1 MGDEIVNINGKRLRG
16 VGLETARQILSS
28 CSRTAEAVVARTEV
42 TEEPEEEDRIVLWSE
57 GGGRGVYS
65 TVITVGDPRSVVT
78 GVDTPH
84 ITRHCIQLSTPDK
97 VVGATPPK
105 PARKC
110 SSVTS
115 SSSSTEQEMSSY
127 CTLPRKP
134 RTSSTANQTFCT
146 INYEKG
152 PGKKSLG
159 FSIVGGRDSAKGNI
173 GIFVKTI
180 LTEGQAAD
188 DGKLLEGE
196 GSVRHISH
204 HSLSLLQVTRSS
216 QSTVRPCTASVI
228 TRPSPCSRGSGPGPC
243 PCRWCGGR
251 PPGPGLGRSSS
262 LNWRLTLICLILQIV
277 NTQV

>member
-16 VGLETARQILSS
+16 VGLETARQILSG

-42 TEEPEEEDRIVLWSE
+42 TEGSEPEEEDKIVLWAE

-84 ITRHCIQLSTPDK
+84 ITRHCIQLSAPSSALADK

-196 GSVRHISH
+196 GSVRHNSH
-204 HSLSLLQVTRSS
+204 HSLSLS
-216 QSTVRPCTASVI
+216 
-228 TRPSPCSRGSGPGPC
+228 
-243 PCRWCGGR
+243 CR
-251 PPGPGLGRSSS
+251 
-262 LNWRLTLICLILQIV
+262 
-277 NTQV
+277 